1 MRRSPEAGALEM
13 WHQQLREGRRTRLT
27 ADLLWLAA
35 VHEAQARDYER
46 IGAARAADEARH
58 HAARLVL
65 EDAIARNAA

>member
-46 IGAARAADEARH
+46 NGAATAAEEARR
-58 HAARLVL
+58 HAARLAL
-65 EDAIARNAA
+65 EHALTRSAA